1 MMDWLYPLPIIW
13 MTAIVVIGI
22 AVVCVLIY
30 VVVFALTVRGWTP
43 AFKGMSPVLLTPLAV
58 VFGLIVGFLCAQ
70 VWQDSERASGAVIR
84 EAGALRGVTLFAQ
97 GFPAP
102 TEARINDL
110 VRRHIRDAVDKEWPA
125 MARHQSALPPMSE
138 ADIEAVDFIL
148 SLKPEN
154 EAQSTAQREM
164 VASLRNAF
172 DARRE
177 RLVISRAKI
186 NWVKWTVVLVLGTLI
201 LVTIALVHSDNRATA
216 VIAMGIF
223 GTAMAACVVL
233 IASHN
238 EPFTGEIS
246 VSPSLLLQVL
256 PKE

>member
-1 MMDWLYPLPIIW
+1 MMDWLYPLPVFW
-13 MTAIVVIGI
+13 MTAIVVVGIG
-22 AVVCVLIY
+22 VVCVLIY
-30 VVVFALTVRGWTP
+30 VVVFALAGRGWTP

-58 VFGLIVGFLCAQ
+58 VFGLIVGFLCAE
-70 VWQDSERASGAVIR
+70 VWQDGERANAAVIR

-97 GFPAP
+97 GFPGP
-102 TEARINDL
+102 TEARIRDL

-125 MARHQSALPPMSE
+125 MARQTSALPPMSE
-138 ADIEAVDFIL
+138 ADIEVIDFIL
-148 SLKPEN
+148 SLKPQG
-154 EAQSTAQREM
+154 EAQVTAQREM
-164 VASLRNAF
+164 VTSLRNAF

-216 VIAMGIF
+216 SIAMGLF
-223 GTAMAACVVL
+223 ATAMAACVVL

>member
-1 MMDWLYPLPIIW
+1 MMDWLYPLPIVW
-13 MTAIVVIGI
+13 MTVVVLVGIG
-22 AVVCVLIY
+22 AVTVLIY
-30 VVVFALTVRGWTP
+30 VIVLGLAARGWAP
-43 AFKGMSPVLLTPLAV
+43 AFKATSPVLLTPLAV

-70 VWQDSERASGAVIR
+70 VWQDGERATAAVIR

-97 GFPAP
+97 GFPGP
-102 TEARINDL
+102 TETRINEF

-125 MARHQSALPPMSE
+125 MARQQSALPPMSE
-138 ADIEAVDFIL
+138 ADIEAVEFVL
-148 SLKPEN
+148 SLKPQN
-154 EAQSTAQREM
+154 EAQATAQREM
-164 VASLRNAF
+164 VASMRNAF

-216 VIAMGIF
+216 GIAMGLF
-223 GTAMAACVVL
+223 ATAMAACVVL

-238 EPFTGEIS
+238 EPFTGDIS
-246 VSPSLLLQVL
+246 VSPSLLLQVM

>member
-1 MMDWLYPLPIIW
+1 MMDWLYPLPIFW
-13 MTAIVVIGI
+13 MTAIVVAGVGVIS
-22 AVVCVLIY
+22 VLIY
-30 VVVFALTVRGWTP
+30 VVVFALAARGWTP
-43 AFKGMSPVLLTPLAV
+43 AFKAMSPVMLTPLAV

-70 VWQDSERASGAVIR
+70 VWADSERANAAVIR

-97 GFPAP
+97 GFPEP

-110 VRRHIRDAVDKEWPA
+110 VRRHIRDAVEKEWPA
-125 MARHQSALPPMSE
+125 MARHQLTLPPMTE
-138 ADIEAVDFIL
+138 VDIEVVDFIL

-154 EAQSTAQREM
+154 EAQSNAQREM
-164 VASLRNAF
+164 VSSLRNAY

-216 VIAMGIF
+216 AIAMGLF

-246 VSPSLLLQVL
+246 VSPTLLLQVL
-256 PKE
+256 PKQ

>member
-1 MMDWLYPLPIIW
+1 MMDWLYALPVIW

-22 AVVCVLIY
+22 GAVSVLIY
-30 VVVFALTVRGWTP
+30 VVVLRFAERGWTP
-43 AFKGMSPVLLTPLAV
+43 AFKAISPVMLTPLAV

-70 VWQDSERASGAVIR
+70 VWSDGERANGAVIR
-84 EAGALRGVTLFAQ
+84 EADALRGVTLFAR
-97 GFPAP
+97 GFPGP
-102 TEARINDL
+102 TEARIDEF

-125 MARHQSALPPMSE
+125 MARQQSALPPMTE
-138 ADIEAVDFIL
+138 ADIGAVEFIL
-148 SLKPEN
+148 ALKPEG
-154 EAQSTAQREM
+154 EAQATTQREM

-186 NWVKWTVVLVLGTLI
+186 NGVKWTVVLLLGTLV

-216 VIAMGIF
+216 GLAMGLF
-223 GTAMAACVVL
+223 ATAMAACVVL

-238 EPFTGEIS
+238 QPFTGEIS
-246 VSPSLLLQVL
+246 VSPNLLRQVM